1 MRWLRTMGARFAFST
16 TPGRQAFESE
26 GKLRFWGNAAVEF
39 RGGGRTHVDRL
50 LASAA
55 AAGVDVWYGA
65 RGEELIRHPRDSVT
79 GIVVRRNDGRE
90 RIGTRAVV
98 LASGGFEA
106 SREKRAEHLGPAWR
120 DVKVRGTE
128 FNTGDGIRMA
138 LDVGA
143 RPYGQWSG
151 CHSVAW
157 DVNAPPTGDW
167 RVRAGYMRHS
177 YPFGIVVNSA
187 GVRFLDEG
195 ADFRNYTYAKYGAA
209 LLDQPGGIAFQIFDR
224 TGEELLR
231 DDYGLPETTLARAGS
246 VAELAS
252 RLGIPE
258 AALVETVRAFN
269 AAASDL
275 PFDPTVLD
283 GKHTV
288 GLEAPKSNWAVPI
301 GEPPFLGFPVTCG
314 ITFTYGG
321 LRIER
326 KGRVL
331 DAEDRPI
338 PGLTAA
344 GELVGGL
351 FYHNYPGGAGLAA
364 GSVFGRIAGRS
375 AALTRKPG
383 PDRPPF
389 QSASSGVSNV
399 TARPVLTEPPA
410 DE

>member
-1 MRWLRTMGARFAFST
+1 M
-16 TPGRQAFESE
+16 
-26 GKLRFWGNAAVEF
+26 
-39 RGGGRTHVDRL
+39 
-50 LASAA
+50 
-55 AAGVDVWYGA
+55 
-65 RGEELIRHPRDSVT
+65 
-79 GIVVRRNDGRE
+79 
-90 RIGTRAVV
+90 
-98 LASGGFEA
+98 
-106 SREKRAEHLGPAWR
+106 
-120 DVKVRGTE
+120 
-128 FNTGDGIRMA
+128 
-138 LDVGA
+138 
-143 RPYGQWSG
+143 
-151 CHSVAW
+151 
-157 DVNAPPTGDW
+157 
-167 RVRAGYMRHS
+167 
-177 YPFGIVVNSA
+177 
-187 GVRFLDEG
+187 
-195 ADFRNYTYAKYGAA
+195 
-209 LLDQPGGIAFQIFDR
+209 
-224 TGEELLR
+224 
-231 DDYGLPETTLARAGS
+231 
-246 VAELAS
+246 AELAS

-288 GLEAPKSNWAVPI
+288 GLDPPKSNWAVPI

-399 TARPVLTEPPA
+399 TASPVLTEPPA